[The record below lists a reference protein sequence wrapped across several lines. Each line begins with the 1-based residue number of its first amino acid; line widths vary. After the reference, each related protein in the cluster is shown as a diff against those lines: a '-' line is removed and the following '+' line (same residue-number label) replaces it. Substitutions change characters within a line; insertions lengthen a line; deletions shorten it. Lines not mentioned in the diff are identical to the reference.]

1 MNTFPEIVPMLQS
14 LRLSGMLASIDVR
27 NRQAVTD
34 QLPPIEFLK
43 LLLTDEVAKR
53 EQMKMARRLRRA
65 AFHSTKT
72 VEQFN
77 FQAVPNLNKNLI
89 NELLTC
95 RFINGEYSPVLIAG
109 PTGTGKSHLA
119 QSIGHQAVRLGFDV
133 FFTTQAQLVASMVRS
148 RLSGVYA
155 KRMKMLK
162 KVDLFILDDFG
173 LKPIKSPQDEDIH
186 EIIADRYEKGA
197 LIVTSNLAFEEWHQ
211 AFADNKLLGAATID
225 RMLHGAYQLVLD
237 GESYRRPRD
246 ASSQK

>member
-14 LRLSGMLASIDVR
+14 LRLCGMLASIDVR

-77 FQAVPNLNKNLI
+77 FQAVPSLNKNLI
-89 NELLTC
+89 NDLLTC
-95 RFINGEYSPVLIAG
+95 RLIKGEYSPVLIAG

-119 QSIGHQAVRLGFDV
+119 QSIGHQAVRLGYDV
-133 FFTTQAQLVASMVRS
+133 FFSTQAQLVASMVRS

-246 ASSQK
+246 SSSKK

>member
-77 FQAVPNLNKNLI
+77 FQAVS
-89 NELLTC
+89 TVQC
-95 RFINGEYSPVLIAG
+95 
-109 PTGTGKSHLA
+109 
-119 QSIGHQAVRLGFDV
+119 
-133 FFTTQAQLVASMVRS
+133 
-148 RLSGVYA
+148 
-155 KRMKMLK
+155 
-162 KVDLFILDDFG
+162 
-173 LKPIKSPQDEDIH
+173 
-186 EIIADRYEKGA
+186 
-197 LIVTSNLAFEEWHQ
+197 
-211 AFADNKLLGAATID
+211 
-225 RMLHGAYQLVLD
+225 
-237 GESYRRPRD
+237 
-246 ASSQK
+246 

>member
-1 MNTFPEIVPMLQS
+1 M
-14 LRLSGMLASIDVR
+14 SGMLATLETR
-27 NRQAVTD
+27 NRQALD
-34 QLPPIEFLK
+34 QKLAPIEFLT
-43 LLLTDEVAKR
+43 LLLQDELARR
-53 EQMKMARRLRRA
+53 EQFKMQKRLRRA
-65 AFHSTKT
+65 AFHSAKT
-72 VEQFN
+72 IESFN
-77 FQAVPNLNKNLI
+77 FQATSNLNKMLI
-89 NELLTC
+89 NDLLTC
-95 RFINGEYSPVLIAG
+95 RFIKGEYSPVLIAG

-119 QSIGHQAVRLGFDV
+119 QSIGHQAVRLGYDV
-133 FFTTQAQLVASMVRS
+133 FFSTQAQLVASMVRS

-246 ASSQK
+246 SSSKK